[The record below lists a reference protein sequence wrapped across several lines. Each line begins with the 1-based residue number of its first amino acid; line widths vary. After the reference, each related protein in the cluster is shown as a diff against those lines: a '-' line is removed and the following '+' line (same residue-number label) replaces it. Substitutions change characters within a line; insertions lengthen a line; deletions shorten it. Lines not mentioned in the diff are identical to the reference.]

1 MLFQPKIIL
10 KQILISTT
18 GMDTRTSKH
27 SSVIAIFHVSQNL
40 VWFYVGEKGF
50 WWFDSKPIY
59 AVYQCDRYKWLI

>member
-10 KQILISTT
+10 KQILISIT

-27 SSVIAIFHVSQNL
+27 SSVIAIFHVSQTL

-50 WWFDSKPIY
+50 LM
-59 AVYQCDRYKWLI
+59 VWLRANLRSIPMWQI